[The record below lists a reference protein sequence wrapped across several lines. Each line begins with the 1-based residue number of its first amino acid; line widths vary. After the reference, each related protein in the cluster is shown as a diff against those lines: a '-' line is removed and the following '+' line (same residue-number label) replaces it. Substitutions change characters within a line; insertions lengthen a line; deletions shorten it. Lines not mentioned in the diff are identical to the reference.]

1 MTCPLCASRQ
11 NVVFDKRAR
20 VPVHQNGRCE
30 SRQEAL
36 ATPAGRLEMTGCLA
50 CGFIWNAAFDPDL
63 LVYDARYENDQTCS
77 DVFRA
82 HVASRARRVARGL
95 AGVDRPRL
103 VEVGCGQGTFYRIMA
118 QTLGALPGP
127 AAGFD
132 PAWRGKDGE
141 GPAGARL
148 FSTYFDRATAW
159 LAGGRPDAVIS
170 RHTIEHVP
178 DPVAFLS
185 GIRDALGG
193 GAAARL
199 FVETPC
205 SNWILDNRQIQDLFY
220 EHCSLFTAASL
231 ARAIERAGFGAAAVE
246 HVFEGQ
252 YLWAE
257 AGEGSGTEGG
267 PAAAP
272 MPQFDEW
279 RSEKARYVARW
290 RQAVADAGAHG
301 PVYLWGAGSKGV
313 TFSLLVDPDGDALA
327 GAVDVNPA
335 KQGCFLPLTAVP
347 VLPPEKLP
355 SSGATVIV
363 MNPAYQAE
371 IEAQVRAI
379 GRDVDFLSLAA

>member
-1 MTCPLCASRQ
+1 
-11 NVVFDKRAR
+11 VVFDKRER

-50 CGFIWNAAFDPDL
+50 CGFIWNAAFEPDL

-82 HVASRARRVARGL
+82 HVASCARKVVRGL
-95 AGVDRPRL
+95 AGLDRPRL
-103 VEVGCGQGTFYRIMA
+103 VEVGCGQGTFYGIMA
-118 QTLGALPGP
+118 ETLGALPGS

-132 PAWRGKDGE
+132 PAWRGKDGD
-141 GPAGARL
+141 GPANARL
-148 FSTYFDRATAW
+148 FCAYFDKATAA

-178 DPVAFLS
+178 DPIAFLS
-185 GIRDALGG
+185 GIRDAVGG
-193 GAAARL
+193 DTTVRL
-199 FVETPC
+199 FIETPC
-205 SNWILDNRQIQDLFY
+205 SNWIVDNQQMQDLFY
-220 EHCSLFTAASL
+220 EHCSLFTAANL
-231 ARAIERAGFGAAAVE
+231 ALAIERAGFAAGAVE

-257 AGEGSGTEGG
+257 AGTWRGSGRG
-267 PAAAP
+267 PAPAASLP
-272 MPQFDEW
+272 RFDAW
-279 RSEKARYVARW
+279 QSEKARYVERW
-290 RQAVADAGAHG
+290 RQAVAEAGAHG

-313 TFSLLVDPDGDALA
+313 TFSLLIDPDGDALA

-347 VLPPEKLP
+347 VLPPQKLP
-355 SSGATVIV
+355 PSRATVII
-363 MNPAYQAE
+363 MNPAYKAE
-371 IEAQVRAI
+371 IQAQVHAMD
-379 GRDVDFLSLAA
+379 RDVDFLSLAA